1 MRRSDRQRKAP
12 DVLNIHT
19 LTDETC
25 SRTEYALIIGD
36 EIGNIGTGRLGEVG
50 YMPAVPPTYDDAVIG
65 PDAEGWIASM
75 RDKSVGVFVVQE
87 RL

>member
-1 MRRSDRQRKAP
+1 
-12 DVLNIHT
+12 
-19 LTDETC
+19 
-25 SRTEYALIIGD
+25 
-36 EIGNIGTGRLGEVG
+36 
-50 YMPAVPPTYDDAVIG
+50 MPAVPPTYDDAVIG